1 MTVYV
6 EYVLIN
12 NFIIDASL
20 LKASAKVLR
29 LKTPKKRL
37 ILCGLLGAAA
47 SLIFPLVQNLA
58 LSFALKILVGF
69 LLCLLSVKADIK
81 ESVKH
86 FIFFTV
92 FTFLFGGAAYALKE
106 CFCVNRRAEEV
117 FIALEFIPALVI
129 YRFAVLFSKFALTT
143 GVTGKFITDCEIF
156 LQDKKYC
163 VKGFFDSGNSV
174 YCGFTPVL
182 VCSKAFS
189 KILRA
194 DMKKREGNKEDFG
207 AVFIKSYGGKIKTEV
222 LLNAKIRISNGKDER
237 IFKNVGLALGNE
249 DYAYEVILHG
259 SFMNCS

>member
-58 LSFALKILVGF
+58 LSFALKISVGF
-69 LLCLLSVKADIK
+69 LLSLLSVKADIK

-86 FIFFTV
+86 FMFFTA
-92 FTFLFGGAAYALKE
+92 FTFLFGGAAYAFKE
-106 CFCVNRRAEEV
+106 CFSANERTEEV

-129 YRFAVLFSKFALTT
+129 YRFTVLFSKFAVKT
-143 GVTGKFITDCEIF
+143 GVTGKFITDCEISV
-156 LQDKKYC
+156 QGKKYC

-182 VCSKAFS
+182 VCGKAFTE
-189 KILRA
+189 ILRA
-194 DMKKREGNKEDFG
+194 DMKKIKRDKKDYGE
-207 AVFIKSYGGKIKTEV
+207 VFIKSYAGEIKTEV
-222 LLNAKIRISNGKDER
+222 LLNAKIRISNRKDER

-249 DYAYEVILHG
+249 DYPYGVILHG
-259 SFMNCS
+259 SFMNRP